1 MGKNHGYSQ
10 ADRLATGLFQKIVLD
25 THLFA
30 WVKLALKRPYQ
41 QGLPWRSIG
50 QDIALPK
57 PEAWVP
63 SLIGELRSHMPCST
77 PPSTPKSKQR
87 NNKKTT
93 LDSTDILPT
102 GDYRDKGRELA
113 SSLKGQKHRGT
124 MVLMRTAGAAL

>member
-1 MGKNHGYSQ
+1 MEVDLS
-10 ADRLATGLFQKIVLD
+10 RFRTLE
-25 THLFA
+25 
-30 WVKLALKRPYQ
+30 P
-41 QGLPWRSIG
+41 
-50 QDIALPK
+50 
-57 PEAWVP
+57 
-63 SLIGELRSHMPCST
+63 
-77 PPSTPKSKQR
+77 KQR